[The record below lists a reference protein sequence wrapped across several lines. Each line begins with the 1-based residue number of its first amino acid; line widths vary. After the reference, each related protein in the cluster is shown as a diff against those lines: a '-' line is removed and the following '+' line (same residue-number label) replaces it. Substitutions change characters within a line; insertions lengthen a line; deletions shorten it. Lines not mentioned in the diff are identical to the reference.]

1 MATHIKD
8 GNNRVEKR
16 IFPYFKRTK
25 NQMKSKNESHNDES
39 FKIKKPV
46 KRKEVDQK
54 RMKKQH
60 NRNQKRKKNR

>member
-1 MATHIKD
+1 
-8 GNNRVEKR
+8 
-16 IFPYFKRTK
+16 
-25 NQMKSKNESHNDES
+25 MKSKNESHNDES

-46 KRKEVDQK
+46 DRKEVDQK